1 MKVRFSKWVE
11 NGIGFVSLSNN
22 GISSLL
28 QLVVKHIINAEERRL
43 SVVQLGDLSSSLF
56 FG

>member
-11 NGIGFVSLSNN
+11 NGIEFVSLGNN

-28 QLVVKHIINAEERRL
+28 QLVVKHIINAEERRPIRR
-43 SVVQLGDLSSSLF
+43 SIFFAF